1 MASPEGFAA
10 HTRHP
15 PTLLLWRYLLGCGGV
30 RGSCLGGAGPLR
42 LYLRRVAKRTTPTR
56 RCRSVRGSTPG
67 PLVLVG
73 SEQVAADFAQAGPS
87 WLVLTEAGVA
97 EVGVPSSSSVEAGA
111 VQSGTTAGD
120 PHEPSR
126 YGGTVSKWWRNTGG
140 RLHWVPYG
148 PS

>member
-1 MASPEGFAA
+1 M
-10 HTRHP
+10 
-15 PTLLLWRYLLGCGGV
+15 
-30 RGSCLGGAGPLR
+30 
-42 LYLRRVAKRTTPTR
+42 
-56 RCRSVRGSTPG
+56 RGSTPG
-67 PLVLVG
+67 PLVLAG

-126 YGGTVSKWWRNTGG
+126 YGGTVSKWWRSTGG

-148 PS
+148 PSGSKTWSEQLWVVGAKEERVWRAEEQVPGVTW